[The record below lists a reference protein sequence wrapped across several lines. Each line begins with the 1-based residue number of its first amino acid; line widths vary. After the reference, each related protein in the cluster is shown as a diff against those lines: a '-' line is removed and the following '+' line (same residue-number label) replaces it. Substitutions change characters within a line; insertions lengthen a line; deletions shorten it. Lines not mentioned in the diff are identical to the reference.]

1 MPPLDILQGTHAADL
16 ASAATAV
23 AGPASSAAPSCAA
36 TSLPSLTFGGPSPSS
51 LAAAAA
57 AAISLT
63 QPQQLTALTSPPAQ
77 AEEGVPAVSASGS
90 MLTPLGPVGPVLQP
104 PRSRAGLPGGASGAA
119 VRGRGV
125 EAEAGPPPNLAHI
138 FLLGGSVAAASGS
151 QTSLG
156 PPSLG
161 VGPTQSDG
169 LLVGGHTTEGTTDSA
184 SAGAVTGA
192 GADAAAAA
200 GGSRLG
206 EERRVRCSTPDR
218 PSNDGRSPN
227 GLADWLDRHQAPL
240 LSGAS
245 NDTSAALAV
254 LRPGAALVQRSP
266 ADVQVRSFTMRQRSS
281 QSLIPSD
288 SIPARTTALS
298 FTGAARPTSPAADPA
313 LEEATAEAPRRRGL
327 PRRCASVACAGP
339 EGAQAFS
346 RAAILEPL
354 PKSTE
359 LVVLSALGSAK
370 TTANGAQPPSLQSTH
385 EELMAQGLSM
395 SAWGTLMKESAGR
408 RPLRRQASGLLFAQ
422 KSLGFAAAAA
432 TDSLGKA
439 PSMGGSSSVQIGAQ
453 DGAGGK
459 AASGS
464 IQLLSGELP
473 AASSSSLCQQRL
485 GSQGQTNSNCQTPLP
500 RTVSPL
506 SAPPINLPIKVTE
519 GVCDRDARLSM
530 DSNHALGGP
539 SFLGASSPDAS
550 GPQSSAAAAVGTPRP
565 PSAMHRLLNIALLA
579 TGGGGGDTSS
589 GRLSNRSLPD
599 MEGQLPSARTLSKTA
614 RRRASSII
622 TGGADTAQLSGL
634 GSEARAGSFSI
645 PHMPC
650 PKLMRALPPPPQ
662 PSGRAP
668 ELAPLPEPE
677 PEPPAQPPTPTSLSG
692 EVSAGNNCD
701 ALSLLP
707 VPMAVGQPEAT
718 AVLCGSNEGGA
729 VRATAPLGP
738 RPPRIG
744 APSVA
749 SGEGLPS
756 SGRSTLSAALRG
768 ALSPPAADGGCVLGA
783 AMEAA
788 RGSSAATATA
798 NSVTIAAA
806 VIGPRLSMS
815 AMSNHIHTLDDVVL
829 DLAPHAQ
836 RAAVSKK
843 GQQPSSSLSIA
854 SDLSA
859 AQQSSP
865 ATKAVMPR
873 MAWHEVTLSAFAHPS
888 LRRPAVLL
896 VQTDVTARIYAERQ
910 LARVMEAEHELLENI
925 FPAHVIEHMAVAA
938 ARAAEKAVEAE
949 AGASTLAACLPH
961 AKITAGQLPDLA
973 ALPAPH
979 LPVGLQIRGDTFL
992 HLATSHSAITIMFCD
1007 IQGFTAMCGVVKP
1020 VTVMAFL
1027 NDLYTRLDAQLDAF
1041 GVYKVETIGDC
1052 YMVAGGLMRVDE
1064 ETGAK
1069 TVRSDDVDPDHASRT
1084 VQFAKALLKTA
1095 AEVRLPTTGEPVRLR
1110 VGIHS
1115 GPAMS
1120 GVVGTRMPRFCL
1132 FGDTINTASRMEST
1146 GAAGA
1151 IHVSQATRD
1160 LVPSEAWEP
1169 TGGVEA
1175 KGKGVLETYLL
1186 RLSA

>member
-23 AGPASSAAPSCAA
+23 AGPASSAAASCAA

-63 QPQQLTALTSPPAQ
+63 QPQQLTALALIPAPAESEAQPGLTSPA
-77 AEEGVPAVSASGS
+77 AATEEQPSRSA
-90 MLTPLGPVGPVLQP
+90 P
-104 PRSRAGLPGGASGAA
+104 
-119 VRGRGV
+119 
-125 EAEAGPPPNLAHI
+125 
-138 FLLGGSVAAASGS
+138 ASGS

-156 PPSLG
+156 PPTLG

-169 LLVGGHTTEGTTDSA
+169 LLVVGHTTEGTTDSA

-200 GGSRLG
+200 GGSRPD
-206 EERRVRCSTPDR
+206 EERRVGSNTPDR
-218 PSNDGRSPN
+218 TSSVGRSPN
-227 GLADWLDRHQAPL
+227 GLADWLDRNQASL

-245 NDTSAALAV
+245 NDTLSALTGTGAGPVAALA
-254 LRPGAALVQRSP
+254 QRSR
-266 ADVQVRSFTMRQRSS
+266 ADVQVWSFTMRQRSS

-288 SIPARTTALS
+288 SIASPAAAASS
-298 FTGAARPTSPAADPA
+298 FTSAARPAAQTPTA
-313 LEEATAEAPRRRGL
+313 AAATEEAGAAAPRRRPP
-327 PRRCASVACAGP
+327 PRRCSSVACLGP
-339 EGAQAFS
+339 EGAWTSSKAPVLP
-346 RAAILEPL
+346 AV

-359 LVVLSALGSAK
+359 FLELPGLYSTKS
-370 TTANGAQPPSLQSTH
+370 TANGAQPPAPQSTH

-408 RPLRRQASGLLFAQ
+408 RPPRRQASGLLFAQ

-453 DGAGGK
+453 DGAGGT

-473 AASSSSLCQQRL
+473 AASSSSLGLQRL
-485 GSQGQTNSNCQTPLP
+485 GSQGQANSNCQTGLP

-506 SAPPINLPIKVTE
+506 SAPPLSAPITCPPTSPLYE
-519 GVCDRDARLSM
+519 RLSDRDARLSM
-530 DSNHALGGP
+530 VQARELGCNPASGDSSRALGGP
-539 SFLGASSPDAS
+539 SSLGASSPDAS
-550 GPQSSAAAAVGTPRP
+550 RPESSAALAASNRA

-579 TGGGGGDTSS
+579 TGAGGGDTSS

-599 MEGQLPSARTLSKTA
+599 VEGQLPMSRSLSKTA
-614 RRRASSII
+614 RRRAPSII
-622 TGGADTAQLSGL
+622 TGTHDMSRLASV
-634 GSEARAGSFSI
+634 
-645 PHMPC
+645 
-650 PKLMRALPPPPQ
+650 PKAM
-662 PSGRAP
+662 
-668 ELAPLPEPE
+668 
-677 PEPPAQPPTPTSLSG
+677 
-692 EVSAGNNCD
+692 
-701 ALSLLP
+701 
-707 VPMAVGQPEAT
+707 GQQEET
-718 AVLCGSNEGGA
+718 AVLFRNIEGGA
-729 VRATAPLGP
+729 VRAASPLSP
-738 RPPRIG
+738 RASRTS
-744 APSVA
+744 APSVP
-749 SGEGLPS
+749 SGEGFPS
-756 SGRSTLSAALRG
+756 SARSTLSAALRG
-768 ALSPPAADGGCVLGA
+768 VLSQQAADGGVRVAQFGA
-783 AMEAA
+783 SMEAA
-788 RGSSAATATA
+788 RGSSAATA

-806 VIGPRLSMS
+806 VNAPRLSMS
-815 AMSNHIHTLDDVVL
+815 ALSNLIDTRDDVVL
-829 DLAPHAQ
+829 DFAPHAQ
-836 RAAVSKK
+836 HAAVANKEL
-843 GQQPSSSLSIA
+843 QSSSCSRSSA

-865 ATKAVMPR
+865 AVKAVMPR
-873 MAWHEVTLSAFAHPS
+873 MAWHEVTLSMFNHPS
-888 LRRPAVLL
+888 LSRPAILL
-896 VQTDVTARIYAERQ
+896 VQTDVTSRIYAERQ

-992 HLATSHSAITIMFCD
+992 HLATSHSAITITFCD

-1175 KGKGVLETYLL
+1175 KGKGLMQTYLL
-1186 RLSA
+1186 KPLG